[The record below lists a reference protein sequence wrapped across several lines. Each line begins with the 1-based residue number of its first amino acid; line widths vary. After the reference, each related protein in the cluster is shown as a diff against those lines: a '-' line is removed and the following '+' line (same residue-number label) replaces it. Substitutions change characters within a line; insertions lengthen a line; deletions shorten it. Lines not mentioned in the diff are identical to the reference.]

1 MLPEN
6 VTISMFSKEYLDDQC
21 LSTSGTFS
29 GKCALKNKKIYVSYK
44 EKLEGIEEPVPTLV
58 TLDENYIQISRTG
71 EVKSSMKFVCKE
83 DTVCKYL
90 TSAGTIDLVIHTKRY
105 ATVLGNMSLEIYL
118 DYSLE
123 MNGVETG
130 VHEVY
135 IKIS

>member
-1 MLPEN
+1 
-6 VTISMFSKEYLDDQC
+6 
-21 LSTSGTFS
+21 
-29 GKCALKNKKIYVSYK
+29 
-44 EKLEGIEEPVPTLV
+44 
-58 TLDENYIQISRTG
+58 
-71 EVKSSMKFVCKE
+71 MKFVCKE

-90 TSAGTIDLVIHTKRY
+90 TSAGAIDLIIHTKRY

-130 VHEVY
+130 MHEVY

>member
-6 VTISMFSKEYLDDQC
+6 VTIEMFSKEYLDDEC
-21 LSTSGTFS
+21 VSTEGTFS
-29 GKCALKNKKIYVSYK
+29 GKCALKNKKIYINYK
-44 EKLEGIEEPVPTLV
+44 EKLEGLKELVPTLI
-58 TLDENYIQISRTG
+58 TLDENYIQISRSG

-90 TSAGTIDLVIHTKRY
+90 TSAGTIDLIIHTKRY
-105 ATVLGNMSLEIYL
+105 ATILGNMMLEIYL

-130 VHEVY
+130 MHEVY